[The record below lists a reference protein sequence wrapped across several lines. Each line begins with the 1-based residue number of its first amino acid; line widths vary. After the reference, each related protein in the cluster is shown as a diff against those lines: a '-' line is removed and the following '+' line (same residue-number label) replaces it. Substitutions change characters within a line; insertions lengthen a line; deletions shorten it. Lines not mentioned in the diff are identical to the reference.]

1 MARLQPIP
9 GAVALLFALTAAQA
23 QEPTLRPLTI
33 TPAAVPAAADVT
45 GFGDFP
51 RKEVPVSTTVVSS
64 QEIEA
69 AGARRLAD
77 LTRFDSSVGD
87 AYNAAGYWDFLSVR
101 GFTLNNQFNYRREG
115 LPINAETMIPLDNKD
130 RIEILKGTSGI
141 QAGTSAPGGLVN
153 YVVKRPTARDLREV
167 RLEATQRASLLGAAD
182 LGGRFGAG
190 QAFGYRL
197 NIAQEKLRPLV
208 RNTDG
213 ERSLLALA
221 TDWRLSAD
229 SLLEGEVEWSQR
241 AQASQT
247 GFSLLGN
254 VRPGP
259 VDPRLNLNNQPWTP
273 RSQFDALTGTLRFT
287 QALGS
292 DWRWTA
298 QLGTQRLRTDDY
310 TAFPFGCMAEGNF
323 DRFCS
328 DGSFDFWDFRS
339 EDERRRR
346 DAAALRLAGSLETG
360 AVKHELSAGI
370 LRHRTRDRF
379 QPQAFNFAG
388 IGTIDG
394 NTVVAPNPATGFIVP
409 DRDEHAT
416 EIHLQDAIRWNDR
429 LATWLGLR
437 HTRLDRGYRQ
447 SLTTPWAA
455 ASYRVGGLVAY
466 GSWGEGVESWQVTTN
481 PVFALANAG
490 QVLPAARSRQAEIGL
505 RGGDA
510 ALGWQVAL
518 FRIRRPMTNFDF
530 CTRTFSCLA
539 GEYDGS
545 AVHRGLEASA
555 QWARGPWRLQG
566 GATLLRARREGS
578 VYEPAT
584 NGREP
589 VNVPGFVLRATAA
602 YRLAALPG
610 LELQGH
616 VSHEGSRAVLADGSF
631 EIPAWTRLDTALRY
645 EQRIGTT
652 QATWTLGVHN
662 LLDRRYWREAPYQF
676 SHVYLYPGA
685 PRTVRLSF
693 AAAF

>member
-1 MARLQPIP
+1 MARIQPIP
-9 GAVALLFALTAAQA
+9 GAVALLFALTAAHA
-23 QEPTLRPLTI
+23 QDTSLRPLTI
-33 TPAAVPAAADVT
+33 TPAAVPSAPDVT
-45 GFGDFP
+45 GFGDVP
-51 RKEVPVSTTVVSS
+51 RREVPVSATVITG
-64 QEIEA
+64 QDIESI
-69 AGARRLAD
+69 GARRLAD

-87 AYNAAGYWDFLSVR
+87 AYNAPGYWDFLSVR
-101 GFTLNNQFNYRREG
+101 GFVLNNQFNYRREG
-115 LPINAETMIPLDNKD
+115 LPINAETLIPLDNKA
-130 RIEILKGTSGI
+130 RIEVLKGTSGI

-153 YVVKRPTARDLREV
+153 YVVKRPTQHALREV
-167 RLEATQRASLLGAAD
+167 RLEATERASLLGAVD

-190 QAFGYRL
+190 DAFGWRL
-197 NIAQEKLRPLV
+197 NAAREQLRPLV
-208 RNTDG
+208 RSSDG
-213 ERSLLALA
+213 ERSLLAVA
-221 TDWRLSAD
+221 ADWRATPD
-229 SLLEGEVEWSQR
+229 SLLEGEFEWSQSS
-241 AQASQT
+241 QASQT

-254 VRPGP
+254 VLPGP

-273 RSQFDALTGTLRFT
+273 RSNFDALTGTLRFT

-298 QLGTQRLRTDDY
+298 QAGTQRLTTDDY

-328 DGSFDFWDFRS
+328 DGSFDYWDFRS

-346 DAAALRLAGSLETG
+346 DAVALRLAGSVQTG
-360 AVKHELSAGI
+360 RIGHELSAGI
-370 LRHRTRDRF
+370 LRHRTEDRF
-379 QPQAFNFAG
+379 NPQAFNFAG
-388 IGTIDG
+388 VGTVDG
-394 NTVVAPNPATGFIVP
+394 NTVVAPNAAPGFIVP

-416 EIHLQDAIRWNDR
+416 EIHVQDAIRWSER
-429 LATWLGLR
+429 LTTWLGLR

-455 ASYRVGGLVAY
+455 VSYKLGDVVAY

-490 QVLPAARSRQAEIGL
+490 DVLPAAKARQAEIGL
-505 RGGDA
+505 RRGDA

-518 FRIRRPMTNFDF
+518 FQIRRPMTNFDF
-530 CTRTFSCLA
+530 CTRTFSCA
-539 GEYDGS
+539 VGEYDGS

-555 QWARGPWRLQG
+555 HWAQGPWRLQG

-578 VYEPAT
+578 RYEPAT
-584 NGREP
+584 NGQRP
-589 VNVPGFVLRATAA
+589 VNVPEVVLRATAA
-602 YRLAALPG
+602 YRVAAVPG
-610 LELQGH
+610 LEVQGH

-631 EIPAWTRLDTALRY
+631 DIPAWTRVDAALRY
-645 EQRIGTT
+645 ERRLGATPT
-652 QATWTLGVHN
+652 TWTLGVHN

-685 PRTVRLSF
+685 PRTVRVSF